1 MWYFFPRQ
9 GIMRLKFDLGHQNNN
24 FVTRLRN
31 RSEYDRDKDVMKQSG
46 NNKTQEAL
54 VKAVT
59 MLCRPLIRLLIEKGM
74 TFPQFRELMKTLYV
88 EVATENFS
96 LDDNKPSDSR
106 LFVLTGIHR
115 KDIKRIRQLGEQ
127 NEPVITS
134 SASLSAEIIARWNG
148 MAEFLDDKNKPRAL
162 AKSGKGDVAG
172 FEQLV
177 SSVNKDV
184 RSKVILEEWLR
195 LNIVRMKGD
204 YVVLNK
210 SAFVANKKFK
220 EMTYYLGHNVHD
232 HLASCVNNILAEEE
246 PMLERS
252 VYYAS
257 LTQDSV
263 NKLNTIASKKGNELL
278 QYVNK
283 QAIKLYDVDKDKT
296 DANHRMRLGV
306 YWYQAQ
312 LQEQL
317 QDQQDPAKESK

>member
-1 MWYFFPRQ
+1 
-9 GIMRLKFDLGHQNNN
+9 
-24 FVTRLRN
+24 
-31 RSEYDRDKDVMKQSG
+31 MKQSG
-46 NNKTQEAL
+46 NDKTQAAL
-54 VKAVT
+54 VKAVI

-88 EVATENFS
+88 EVATEHFS
-96 LDDNKPSDSR
+96 LDEKTPSDSR
-106 LFVLTGIHR
+106 IFVLTGIHR
-115 KDIKRIRQLGEQ
+115 KDIKRIREQ
-127 NEPVITS
+127 DEPVITS
-134 SASLSAEIIARWNG
+134 SASLGAEIIARWNG

-162 AKSGKGDVAG
+162 LKSGKGDVAG

-195 LNIVRMKGD
+195 LNIVCMKDD

-210 SAFVANKKFK
+210 SAFVANKEFK
-220 EMTYYLGHNVHD
+220 DMAYYLGHNVHD

-257 LTQDSV
+257 LTEDSV
-263 NKLNTIASKKGNELL
+263 NKLNTIASKKGKELL
-278 QYVNK
+278 QHVNK
-283 QAIKLYDVDKDKT
+283 QAIKLYDADKDKA

-306 YWYQAQ
+306 YWYQAP
-312 LQEQL
+312 LQN
-317 QDQQDPAKESK
+317 QQAPAKESE